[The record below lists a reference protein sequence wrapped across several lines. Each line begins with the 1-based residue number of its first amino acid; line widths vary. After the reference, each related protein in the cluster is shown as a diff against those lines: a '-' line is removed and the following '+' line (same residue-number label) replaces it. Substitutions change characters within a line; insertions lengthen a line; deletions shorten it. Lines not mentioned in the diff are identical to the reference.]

1 VSAASPC
8 VLVGSIFV
16 SAVRHW
22 WTLSIASFWVFMLV
36 GEEING
42 FRQEPFSTLDLQI
55 AYLSEEEGRSPAAK
69 AASAS

>member
-1 VSAASPC
+1 
-8 VLVGSIFV
+8 
-16 SAVRHW
+16 
-22 WTLSIASFWVFMLV
+22 MLV